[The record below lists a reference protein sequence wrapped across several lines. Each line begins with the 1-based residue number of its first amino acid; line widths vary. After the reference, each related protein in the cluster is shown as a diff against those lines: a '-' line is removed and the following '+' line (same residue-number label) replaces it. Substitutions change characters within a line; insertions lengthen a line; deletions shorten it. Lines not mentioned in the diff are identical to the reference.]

1 MEVLGVGRI
10 RTLWARLKAR
20 LFGEITIKVVLDGEE
35 KKWMK
40 ERGGA
45 PFFRSLK
52 SSFYI
57 DVCAFNFFF
66 RR

>member
-1 MEVLGVGRI
+1 VLGVGRN
-10 RTLWARLKAR
+10 RTPRARLKAR
-20 LFGEITIKVVLDGEE
+20 LLGEIAIEVVLDGKE
-35 KKWMK
+35 KKRMK

-45 PFFRSLK
+45 PFFRSTK
-52 SSFYI
+52 SSCYI